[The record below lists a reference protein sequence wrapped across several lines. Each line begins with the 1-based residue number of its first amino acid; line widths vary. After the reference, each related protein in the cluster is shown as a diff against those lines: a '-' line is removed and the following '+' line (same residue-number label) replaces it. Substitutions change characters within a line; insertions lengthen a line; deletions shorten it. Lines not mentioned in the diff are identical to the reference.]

1 MQTLTWLLLDSAF
14 GRLVGKVLAV
24 IFAAL
29 ALVWLGAKWSAG
41 KAKARETKRQRDAYI
56 LRERIDNDVAQET
69 DLVFRARRNGIV
81 RPGD

>member
-14 GRLVGKVLAV
+14 GRMVGKVLAV
-24 IFAAL
+24 IFAGL
-29 ALVWLGAKWSAG
+29 ALVWLGMRLSNG
-41 KAKARETKRQRDAYI
+41 KAKTREAERQRDNYI

-81 RPGD
+81 RPPD